1 MRGCQHERP
10 NQPHVN
16 TRRLSIIRSVV
27 WHHPCSCSCC
37 LGLLVMSNSRTRS
50 INYKPR
56 LTQLEAY
63 DLLPVELK
71 RVNQIGAQQ
80 WDTAFVY
87 RKYKSALNKGVDEYV
102 VIKDLVKLLM
112 HWHTLECANGYPWR
126 TRKVGQ
132 RWADTEQS
140 PHNLA
145 KCKDFL

>member
-1 MRGCQHERP
+1 MRGCCHEKP
-10 NQPHVN
+10 YQPHVN
-16 TRRLSIIRSVV
+16 TRRTSFIRFVV
-27 WHHPCSCSCC
+27 WHHPCSCNHN

-50 INYKPR
+50 INYTPR

-71 RVNQIGAQQ
+71 RINQIGAQQ

-87 RKYKSALNKGVDEYV
+87 RKYKSALNKGVDECV
-102 VIKDLVKLLM
+102 VVKDLVKLLM

-132 RWADTEQS
+132 RWADAEQS

>member
-1 MRGCQHERP
+1 VLRWHHETP
-10 NQPHVN
+10 FKPHVN
-16 TRRLSIIRSVV
+16 TRRPSFIRFVV
-27 WHHPCSCSCC
+27 WHHSHSPCCC

-50 INYKPR
+50 INYTPR

-71 RVNQIGAQQ
+71 RINQIGAQQ

-87 RKYKSALNKGVDEYV
+87 RKYKSALNKGVDECV
-102 VIKDLVKLLM
+102 VVKDLVKLLM

-132 RWADTEQS
+132 RWADAEQS

>member
-1 MRGCQHERP
+1 MRGCCHERP
-10 NQPHVN
+10 HQPYVN
-16 TRRLSIIRSVV
+16 TRRTSFIRFVV
-27 WHHPCSCSCC
+27 WHHPCSCNHN

-50 INYKPR
+50 INYTPR

-71 RVNQIGAQQ
+71 RINQIGAQQ

-87 RKYKSALNKGVDEYV
+87 RKYKSALNKGVDECV
-102 VIKDLVKLLM
+102 VVKDLVKLLM

-132 RWADTEQS
+132 RWADAEQS